1 MNQPPRPEGA
11 YIISLERF
19 MTDHYGFY
27 LVLQGEGAVGDV
39 GGQIRVV
46 DGAEGQAVG
55 PAAAEVR
62 DVDILK
68 GAKRGRRRRRCKN
81 HVHN

>member
-1 MNQPPRPEGA
+1 
-11 YIISLERF
+11 
-19 MTDHYGFY
+19 MTDRYGFY

-55 PAAAEVR
+55 PAAAEVG

-68 GAKRGRRRRRCKN
+68 EEKRGRRRRGCKN

>member
-1 MNQPPRPEGA
+1 
-11 YIISLERF
+11 
-19 MTDHYGFY
+19 MTGRYGFY

-62 DVDILK
+62 DVDILEEED
-68 GAKRGRRRRRCKN
+68 GGDAKTTSTINYLYVNYEGRGSDQACL
-81 HVHN
+81 